1 MLLPRE
7 LDMIAAGRHMPLP
20 VPKPK
25 IAGLEVK
32 KQDGKG
38 SAKSASE
45 IEPRKATPLPMAKP
59 KIAGSGVK
67 KPDSKDRTNSA
78 NGGESAA
85 GKPLPAVRDA
95 TYKPRNVQ
103 RN

>member
-1 MLLPRE
+1 LP
-7 LDMIAAGRHMPLP
+7 G
-20 VPKPK
+20 PKQK
-25 IAGLEVK
+25 IAGPEVK

-45 IEPRKATPLPMAKP
+45 IEPRKGTPLPGPKP

-67 KPDSKDRTNSA
+67 KPDGKDRASSA

-85 GKPLPAVRDA
+85 GKPLPSVRDA
-95 TYKPRNVQ
+95 TYKPRNVL